1 MIRVNKLRLNPG
13 EPMAVLWERAAKKL
27 RIKPERIE
35 HLKLLRRSLDA
46 RDKSDLHY
54 VCSVAVTVRGAEAL
68 LLQRSGSRDLLP
80 YEEQPYEI
88 PRSALKERPVV
99 AGFGPAGMFAAL
111 VLARAGARP
120 LVIERGQDALTRKAA
135 VDAFRAGGR
144 LDPES
149 NVQFGEG
156 GAGTFSDGKLN
167 TGTHDRRISWVLEQ
181 FAAHGAPESVR
192 YDAKPHIGTD
202 ILIHVVQNI
211 RREIQALGGEIRFG
225 TKLPGL
231 RLEGGAL
238 TGVRVRSPEGEATIP
253 CSRLILALGHSARDS
268 FEMLHASGVP
278 MEPKAFSMGVRSA
291 PTPSGWAPGAGST
304 ALPRRRGAWSHTA

>member
-13 EPMAVLWERAAKKL
+13 EPLGVLWERAAKKL

-35 HLKLLRRSLDA
+35 QLKLLRRSLDA

-54 VCSVAVTVRGAEAL
+54 VCAVAVSVRGSERL
-68 LLQRSGSRDLLP
+68 LLQRAESRDLLP

-88 PRSALKERPVV
+88 PRSALQERPVV

-120 LVIERGQDALTRKAA
+120 LVIERGQPADQRKAA

-181 FAAHGAPESVR
+181 
-192 YDAKPHIGTD
+192 
-202 ILIHVVQNI
+202 
-211 RREIQALGGEIRFG
+211 
-225 TKLPGL
+225 
-231 RLEGGAL
+231 
-238 TGVRVRSPEGEATIP
+238 
-253 CSRLILALGHSARDS
+253 
-268 FEMLHASGVP
+268 
-278 MEPKAFSMGVRSA
+278 
-291 PTPSGWAPGAGST
+291 
-304 ALPRRRGAWSHTA
+304 RRRGGDAPRPASDPGHRPLRPGQL